1 MKVSRALSR
10 SPWASRLFLGG
21 LLGAA
26 LSLPARTTLAQ
37 PVEGEQAAALRALR
51 EAERTLF
58 RPVGVSGA
66 SSDQPRVLDRI
77 PSALTSDAPPARQET
92 ARGETD
98 LSWLSGIAMPD
109 LPIRWDERVVRFL
122 EYFRSDPRGRQLMS
136 GWIQRSTRYGAMIDR
151 ELAAA
156 ELPRD
161 LRCVAMA
168 ESGFDPTVRSHAGA
182 AGMWQFVPITGDE
195 YGLTRTR
202 WVDQRNDPIRSTRA
216 AAAYLRDLHQR
227 LGGWELALA
236 AYNVGYGA
244 TVRSIRKY
252 NTNDFWALARLESG
266 LPFETTVYVS
276 KILAC
281 AVVMRNPERF
291 GFADLTHDTPIEIE
305 EVMVSGGVQ
314 LVTVARAA
322 GMPPREL
329 SALNP
334 ELLRGR
340 TPPGGEYAVR
350 IPRERLETF
359 SRAWTRVRPRDRTY
373 GTHVVRFGESLADV
387 AWAFRTTVEMLR
399 ELNDLTEESVVSA
412 GMALVVPSGT
422 PRQRAAADRREVV
435 SVASSVVEMPGRRRV
450 FYPVQG
456 GESLADVAR
465 FFDVGVDDVRAWNE
479 LDPQARLVSDMVLQ
493 LFVDPRRDISEV
505 VVMSPDDV
513 RVLVV
518 GTEEFFDFHEAE
530 NDRVRIRYVVQ
541 PRDTLR
547 SLADRFGSRV
557 GDLARINRFSR
568 RTAIVPGQELVIYAD
583 PIRLSADGAAARREL
598 AATAA
603 RAARE
608 AGDDAEGTE
617 DTEDRAEVDL
627 AADDAADEEE
637 RREDDELDRD
647 ARERLDVDELDGA
660 EARDGT
666 RDRTRDRTE
675 DAPVASREEP

>member
-1 MKVSRALSR
+1 MLI
-10 SPWASRLFLGG
+10 
-21 LLGAA
+21 AA
-26 LSLPARTTLAQ
+26 LLLAPQVASAQ
-37 PVEGEQAAALRALR
+37 PMEGDQAAALRALH
-51 EAERTLF
+51 EAERALF
-58 RPVGVSGA
+58 RPVGPAGHGRE
-66 SSDQPRVLDRI
+66 PTRVLDRV
-77 PSALTSDAPPARQET
+77 PNALTSDGPPAQEAT

-109 LPIRWDERVVRFL
+109 LPVRWDERVVRFL

-151 ELAAA
+151 ELATAG
-156 ELPRD
+156 LPRD

-182 AGMWQFVPITGDE
+182 AGMWQFVPVTGDQ
-195 YGLTRTR
+195 YGLTRTP

-291 GFADLTHDTPIEIE
+291 GFAELTRDTPIEIE
-305 EVMVSGGVQ
+305 EVNVSGGVQ

-350 IPRERLETF
+350 IPRDRLETF
-359 SRAWTRVRPRDRTY
+359 SRAWTRVRPRDRTF

-387 AWAFRTTVEMLR
+387 AWSFRTTVEVLR
-399 ELNDLTEESVVSA
+399 ELNELTEESVVSA
-412 GMALVVPSGT
+412 GMALVVPSGARRER
-422 PRQRAAADRREVV
+422 PAGARREVV
-435 SVASSVVEMPGRRRV
+435 SVTGSVVEVPGRRRV

-465 FFDVGVDDVRAWNE
+465 FFGVSIDDVRGWNS

-493 LFVDPRRDISEV
+493 LFVDPRQDLSQV
-505 VVMSPDDV
+505 VVMTPEEV

-518 GTEEFFDFHEAE
+518 GTEEFFDYHETQAG
-530 NDRVRIRYVVQ
+530 RVRMRYVVQ

-568 RTAIVPGQELVIYAD
+568 RTEIVPGQELVIYAD
-583 PIRLSADGAAARREL
+583 PIRLSADGAAARREREAL
-598 AATAA
+598 
-603 RAARE
+603 AARE
-608 AGDDAEGTE
+608 ARSATHEQDEAEAELEDEPTDDDRQLPDDEELEA
-617 DTEDRAEVDL
+617 EDRDGL
-627 AADDAADEEE
+627 TADDVQEADTG
-637 RREDDELDRD
+637 
-647 ARERLDVDELDGA
+647 DGPQ
-660 EARDGT
+660 DS
-666 RDRTRDRTE
+666 
-675 DAPVASREEP
+675 PVASRQEP